1 MSLADLQFEIRRLT
15 RVHNRLRTSVRNEHD
30 YAGDPVGYARDILGI
45 KYLWETQQQILR
57 ALLEPPYRVMVPS
70 GHNVGKSFIAA
81 VAANWWFDS
90 FDPSLVISTAPTAQ
104 SVEQILWKEIRVMRA
119 RAGLPGLMP
128 RAPMMYTS
136 PDHLAQGFTARDATS
151 FQGRHDDRILFIF
164 DEAVGIDAVFWQ
176 ALASMFKPDGRHA
189 CLVPF
194 NPTDP
199 SSHAY
204 HEDHSTDEKGEPKWK
219 TFRLSSLDHPNIAA
233 ELVGEPPPV
242 PAAVSVS
249 QINDWVHSQGWFDP
263 VEEGDIQPGDIE
275 WPPEI
280 KSADGT
286 VVCKGSGKFFRPGPE
301 GQARALGMWPSGGA
315 YTVWSELVW
324 RFCIERSFGHRP
336 DEQPEIGC
344 DVARYGNDYTSI
356 HVRWGRSSEYHQS
369 VNGWSSDKIL
379 DRLIELADHWA
390 LRCTNEREP
399 TARPIE
405 PKTIAIKIDDDGVGG
420 AVSDFGRRRGYRFV
434 PIGAGTSS
442 TSGRYPNKRSELWFQ
457 TAAKAGQGLIG
468 LSKIKTVH
476 SRMWQQLH
484 TVRWMLNRAGQ
495 REVEPKDITKEK
507 IGRSPDDADSLNLA
521 YFDDGS
527 DIAKYVTVEQESRR
541 GVPER
546 PQGRRK
552 LFGG

>member
-1 MSLADLQFEIRRLT
+1 MSLADLNFEIRRLK
-15 RVHNRLRTSVRNEHD
+15 RQQAKKRNSVRSEHD

-45 KYLWETQQQILR
+45 KYLWDIQQQILR

-104 SVEQILWKEIRVMRA
+104 SVEQILWKEIRVMRQ
-119 RAGLPGLMP
+119 RAGLPGLQP
-128 RAPMMYTS
+128 RAPMMTTS
-136 PDHLAQGFTARDATS
+136 ADHVACGFTARDATS
-151 FQGRHDDRILFIF
+151 FQGRHDERILFIF
-164 DEAVGIDAVFWQ
+164 DEAVGIDAVFWS
-176 ALASMFKPDGRHA
+176 ALASMFKADGKHA

-199 SSHAY
+199 SSQAY
-204 HEDHSTDEKGEPKWK
+204 HEDHSTDENGQAKWR

-233 ELVGEPPPV
+233 ELSGEKPPV
-242 PAAVSVS
+242 PAAVSVA
-249 QINDWVHSQGWFDP
+249 QINDWIHSQGWFDP
-263 VEEGDIQPGDIE
+263 VEEGDVQPTDVE
-275 WPPEI
+275 WPP
-280 KSADGT
+280 
-286 VVCKGSGKFFRPGPE
+286 GSGKFFRPGPE

-315 YTVWSELVW
+315 YTVWSEIVW

-344 DVARYGNDYTSI
+344 DVARYGSDYTSI
-356 HVRWGRSSEYHQS
+356 HVRWGRCSEYHQS
-369 VNGWSSDKIL
+369 VNGWSSDKIM

-390 LRCTNEREP
+390 LRCTNEREN
-399 TARPIE
+399 TATPIN

-420 AVSDFGRRRGYRFV
+420 AVSDFGRRKGYRFL

-442 TSGRYPNKRSELWFQ
+442 ASGRYPNKRSELWFQ
-457 TAAKAGQGLIG
+457 TAAKGGQGLIG
-468 LSKIKTVH
+468 LAKLKTIH
-476 SRMWQQLH
+476 ARMWQQLH
-484 TVRWMLNRAGQ
+484 SVRWMMNRAGQ
-495 REVEPKDITKEK
+495 REVEPKDFTKDK
-507 IGRSPDDADSLNLA
+507 IGRSPDDADSMNLA

-527 DIAKYVTVEQESRR
+527 DVAKYVEVENKPRTGAPEGARR
-541 GVPER
+541 G
-546 PQGRRK
+546 RK